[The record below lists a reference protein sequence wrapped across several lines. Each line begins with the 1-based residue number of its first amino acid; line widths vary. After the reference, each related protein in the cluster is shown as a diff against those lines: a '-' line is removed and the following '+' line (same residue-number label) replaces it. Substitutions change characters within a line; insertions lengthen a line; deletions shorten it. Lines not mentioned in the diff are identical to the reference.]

1 MLSSVQ
7 RARSECVRPG
17 KDDIRRGPVR
27 VACVLLLV
35 ALFALIAAPR
45 NTYAEGGSY
54 VDTDRLNLRSDPGTY
69 GAVIGKLFQ
78 GDPIEVLAGPTED
91 GWYEVN
97 YYGSVGWVYGGYI
110 IIGGSPGWENWEG
123 SSVGSSGPSVWV
135 ATDVLNIRADAT
147 THSEVLN
154 RAWQGAELTVVGE
167 GYNGFIPVVYDG
179 VQGWANAAYLAWEPS
194 GSGSTGSSD
203 KWIDVNR
210 TTHTVTLYEGND
222 KIASYWAAMGF
233 EDNSYGF
240 YATAVGTYY
249 VYNKNPELFYTSY
262 AKAYFKYWVGFD
274 PERENGFH
282 SYTMDSD
289 GNVLADGSGP
299 TGGCVA
305 TEPDAAAHIFDF
317 ADIGTRVEVHW

>member
-7 RARSECVRPG
+7 RARSECSRPS
-17 KDDIRRGPVR
+17 KDEHRRGPVR
-27 VACVLLLV
+27 VASVLLLI
-35 ALFALIAAPR
+35 ALFAMLASPR
-45 NTYAEGGSY
+45 NTAAEGGSY
-54 VDTDRLNLRSDPGTY
+54 VDTDRLNLRSEPGTY
-69 GAVIGKLFQ
+69 AEVIGKLFQ

-91 GWYEVN
+91 GWYQVN

-110 IIGGSPGWENWEG
+110 NIGGSPGWSEWG
-123 SSVGSSGPSVWV
+123 GSVGSSGPSVWV

-147 THSEVLN
+147 TRSEVID
-154 RAWQGAELTVVGE
+154 RAWQGEELTVVGE
-167 GYNGFIPVVYDG
+167 AYNGFIPVVSDG
-179 VQGWANAAYLAWEPS
+179 VRGWANSAYLSWGGAS
-194 GSGSTGSSD
+194 GSGSGG

-210 TTHTVTLYEGND
+210 TTHTVTLYESGEA
-222 KIASYWAAMGF
+222 IASYWAAMGF

-249 VYNKNPELFYTSY
+249 AYNKNPELFYTSY

-282 SYTMDSD
+282 SYTMDSG
-289 GNVLADGSGP
+289 GNVLKNGSAP

-305 TEPDAAAHIFDF
+305 TEPGAAAHIYDF

>member
-1 MLSSVQ
+1 L
-7 RARSECVRPG
+7 
-17 KDDIRRGPVR
+17 KDERRRGPVR
-27 VACVLLLV
+27 VASVLLLI
-35 ALFALIAAPR
+35 ALLAMIAAPR
-45 NTYAEGGSY
+45 NTSAEGGSY

-69 GAVIGKLFQ
+69 AEVVGKLFQ

-91 GWYEVN
+91 GWYQVN
-97 YYGSVGWVYGGYI
+97 YYGSVGWVYGGFI
-110 IIGGSPGWENWEG
+110 NIGGSPGWSDWG
-123 SSVGSSGPSVWV
+123 RSVGSGGPSVWV

-147 THSEVLN
+147 TRSEVLD
-154 RAWQGAELTVVGE
+154 RAWQGEELTVVGE
-167 GYNGFIPVVYDG
+167 GYNGFIPVVSDG
-179 VQGWANAAYLAWEPS
+179 VRGWANGAYLSWGETS
-194 GSGSTGSSD
+194 GSGSSG

-210 TTHTVTLYEGND
+210 TTHTVTLYENGEA
-222 KIASYWAAMGF
+222 IAAYWAAMGF

-262 AKAYFKYWVGFD
+262 AEAYFRYWVGFD

-282 SYTMDSD
+282 SYTMD
-289 GNVLADGSGP
+289 ADGKVLRNGSAP

-305 TEPDAAAHIFDF
+305 TEPDAAAHIYNF